1 MSFISNKSQKTPHSV
16 IREMFAMQAGLDN
29 VISFAL
35 GEPDFTAPQHV
46 IDATVAS
53 LQRGETHYTPTPVFR
68 LCGRRCPIS
77 INAAVWSTSPAR
89 SSSAQV
95 PSVC

>member
-53 LQRGETHYTPTPVFR
+53 LQRGETHYTPNA
-68 LCGRRCPIS
+68 G

>member
-16 IREMFAMQAGLDN
+16 IREMFALQTGLDN

-53 LQRGETHYTPTPVFR
+53 LQRGETHYPVTPHGSNASCRFR
-68 LCGRRCPIS
+68 CGSVWCRFYCEGVSIRR
-77 INAAVWSTSPAR
+77 
-89 SSSAQV
+89 
-95 PSVC
+95 

>member
-53 LQRGETHYTPTPVFR
+53 LQRGETHYTP
-68 LCGRRCPIS
+68 
-77 INAAVWSTSPAR
+77 NAGIPALRQVWSTSPAR